1 MSQHV
6 ELYIVIAYDEGDP
19 YVYSDYN
26 SRFAC
31 YDDALQSALEAQH
44 ETGDK
49 CIVKTIHLQDVP
61 PYMENVTHYQEV

>member
-1 MSQHV
+1 M
-6 ELYIVIAYDEGDP
+6 ELYIVIAYDGGDP
-19 YVYSDYN
+19 YVYADYN

-31 YDDALQSALEAQH
+31 YKDAVASALEAQH

-61 PYMENVTHYQEV
+61 PYMENVTHYQES

>member
-1 MSQHV
+1 M
-6 ELYIVIAYDEGDP
+6 ELYIIIAYDNGDP

-31 YDDALQSALEAQH
+31 YADALQSALEAQR

-61 PYMENVTHYQEV
+61 PYMENVTHYRES